1 MSAAYE
7 AHIMLVKAV
16 FAGKEIISNK
26 DPFLTWKN
34 KWVFLLKQKI
44 FNVTMLNLIM
54 LSDFSHTLKI

>member
-26 DPFLTWKN
+26 DPFLT
-34 KWVFLLKQKI
+34 
-44 FNVTMLNLIM
+44 
-54 LSDFSHTLKI
+54 

>member
-16 FAGKEIISNK
+16 FAGTEMISNK

-44 FNVTMLNLIM
+44 FNVTMLNLM
-54 LSDFSHTLKI
+54 LL